1 MTPTA
6 CQCKNYRMQCHSKL
20 EGTKIPVP
28 SSFHFA
34 MQVPC
39 YSTHLFDSAGPNKVA
54 FLISNYTA
62 PLGVLLNDDE
72 DPNDNNNHFQG
83 NARLISPPLKTRLY
97 HQEPLRIYLERDQ
110 VLSWSDEP
118 ERHHVERLLQ
128 LANMDSNPQSFFA
141 ANSCCI
147 V

>member
-1 MTPTA
+1 M
-6 CQCKNYRMQCHSKL
+6 
-20 EGTKIPVP
+20 
-28 SSFHFA
+28 
-34 MQVPC
+34 
-39 YSTHLFDSAGPNKVA
+39 A

-62 PLGVLLNDDE
+62 PLSALLDDDE
-72 DPNDNNNHFQG
+72 DPNDNSDDLQG
-83 NARLISPPLKTRLY
+83 NARLISGPLKTRLY
-97 HQEPLRIYLERDQ
+97 HQEPLRIYLERNQ

-128 LANMDSNPQSFFA
+128 LANMDPNPQSFFA